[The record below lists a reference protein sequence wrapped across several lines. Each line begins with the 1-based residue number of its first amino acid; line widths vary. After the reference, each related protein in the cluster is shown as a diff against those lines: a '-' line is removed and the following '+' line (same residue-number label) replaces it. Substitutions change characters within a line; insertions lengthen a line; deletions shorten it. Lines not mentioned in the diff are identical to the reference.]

1 MHIRKIYSTNPSDIY
16 PFFPENRLTPD
27 YWLRRIKDKTIMNR
41 EEIKAFNQY
50 LLNTNENITDPLAHP
65 STLIRSEIVKLIDS
79 ISRPPCKPLFYAS
92 GALVSENHLVA
103 YLENT
108 GKKQLGD
115 VNQIYYGL
123 VIKRASLRTFP
134 TTDRVFDSN
143 MDLDLDLFQQT
154 AIYTGQP
161 VAIICRSMDG
171 LWLLV
176 RSYNYLAWIEAEKVA
191 IADSI
196 QQLRDFTESEHYLI
210 VTGPRVLTTYN
221 PQISETSE
229 QSLDMGVR
237 LPLLVDTDKPKQLHR
252 QNTYMSHVIML
263 PTRECDGSL
272 ALRAAIISK
281 QADVQ
286 TAYLDYTSSNI
297 IHQVFKLSG
306 ERYGWGGSFNNRD
319 CSSMVLD
326 VYQCFG
332 MIMPRNTSQQA
343 KQNFGSNTGFNSN
356 TSLEDRLEALKTVET
371 GDIFY
376 TPGHCMMVL
385 GHDDD
390 DFVYVIHNTKSIT
403 YMDNAANMIT
413 MSLNGVF
420 VTRLLD
426 MYSGNNTSY
435 LCKITNIKR
444 LINRD

>member
-1 MHIRKIYSTNPSDIY
+1 MYIKKIYNNNPSNTY

-27 YWLRRIKDKTIMNR
+27 YWLSRIKDKTIMNR
-41 EEIKAFNQY
+41 EEIKAFNQR
-50 LLNTNENITDPLAHP
+50 LLTTNENITDPLAHP
-65 STLIRSEIVKLIDS
+65 STLSRSEVVNLIDS
-79 ISRPPCKPLFYAS
+79 ISIKPTKPMFYAS
-92 GALVSENHLVA
+92 GASISEEQLVA

-108 GKKQLGD
+108 GKKQLADIND
-115 VNQIYYGL
+115 VHYGL

-134 TTDRVFDSN
+134 TADRVFDSN
-143 MDLDLDLFQQT
+143 MDLDLDRFQET

-161 VAIICRSMDG
+161 VAIICHSTDG
-171 LWLLV
+171 LWLLI

-196 QQLRDFTESEHYLI
+196 QQLRNFTESEHYLI
-210 VTGPRVLTTYN
+210 VTGPRVLTAYN
-221 PQISETSE
+221 PEIAETSE

-237 LPLLVDTDKPKQLHR
+237 LPLLVDAEKPQQLHR
-252 QNTYMSHVIML
+252 QSTYMSHVVML
-263 PTRECDGSL
+263 PTRETDGSL
-272 ALRAAIISK
+272 SLQAAMISK

-297 IHQVFKLSG
+297 IHQAFKLAG
-306 ERYGWGGSFNNRD
+306 ERYGWGGSFNSRD

-332 MIMPRNTSQQA
+332 IIMPRNTSQQA
-343 KQNFGSNTGFNSN
+343 KPNYGSNTEFDSN
-356 TSLEDRLEALKTVET
+356 TSLADKLEVLKTVET

-376 TPGHCMMVL
+376 MPGHCLMVL
-385 GHDDD
+385 GHDED
-390 DFVYVIHNTKSIT
+390 DFVYVINDVKSIT
-403 YMDNAANMIT
+403 YLDNAANMTT

-426 MYSGNNTSY
+426 MHTSDSINY
-435 LCKITNIKR
+435 LRKITNIKR
-444 LINRD
+444 IINQD